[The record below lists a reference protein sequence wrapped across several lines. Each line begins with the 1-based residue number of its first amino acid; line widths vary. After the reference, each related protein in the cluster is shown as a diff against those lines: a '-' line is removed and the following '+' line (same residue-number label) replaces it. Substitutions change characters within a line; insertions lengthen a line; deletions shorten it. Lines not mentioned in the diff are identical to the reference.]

1 LSIQGGSN
9 GPQFRTHGRLRRG
22 SLLTVGSVLAA
33 QFGTAE
39 EAKALLEKAVAA
51 VKQDKGEGARDV
63 QYR

>member
-1 LSIQGGSN
+1 MVRSFALVAGCVVVLVL
-9 GPQFRTHGRLRRG
+9 FAVG
-22 SLLTVGSVLAA
+22 SLLAA